1 MKCAF
6 NMKVY
11 MVVIYARKTVK
22 SIIMRLL
29 LDRHV
34 PMPGTSCVGS
44 EESNTVCF
52 GARHLIENGSAAF
65 L

>member
-1 MKCAF
+1 
-6 NMKVY
+6 
-11 MVVIYARKTVK
+11 VIYARKTVK